1 MWLKIWQNRWSVRSS
16 LIKLNVLRNCSFV
29 EWEVDVRSRRER
41 SVLEQLMDILSC
53 SYLVHHISEG
63 LRVDFLVLLRISRP
77 VVRQTR
83 FAIRRSSVG
92 FSVLQGWSVVVFRQD
107 EVSLGEYDVA
117 GLLRVEE
124 GEMERQGISVLGFG
138 RRR

>member
-1 MWLKIWQNRWSVRSS
+1 
-16 LIKLNVLRNCSFV
+16 
-29 EWEVDVRSRRER
+29 
-41 SVLEQLMDILSC
+41 MDILSC
-53 SYLVHHISEG
+53 SYLVRHISEG

-124 GEMERQGISVLGFG
+124 
-138 RRR
+138 

>member
-16 LIKLNVLRNCSFV
+16 LIKLDVLRNCSFV

-41 SVLEQLMDILSC
+41 SILQQLMDVLTC

-63 LRVDFLVLLRISRP
+63 WRVDFLVLLRISRP
-77 VVRQTR
+77 VVRQTM
-83 FAIRRSSVG
+83 FTVWRSSVR
-92 FSVLQGWSVVVFRQD
+92 FPILQGWSVVVFRQN

-117 GLLRVEE
+117 GLLRVK
-124 GEMERQGISVLGFG
+124 Q
-138 RRR
+138 